1 MTTTTR
7 DPDHEE
13 LMKLLVAIAKSDRQ
27 AFQRLYKKISAR
39 MFGLCLKLAGQQDLA
54 EEALQDAFVQIWHH
68 AGEYHSDRGTPLSW
82 MLTIARYRTLDLMRS
97 RAVRRTSGDEH
108 LEHLEDQ
115 RSGPLDESLRSAGAR
130 QLTGC
135 LDELSD
141 VQRDSI
147 LLSYYRGLTHD
158 ELAMALSSPI
168 GTVKSWIR
176 RGLMALKRCLE
187 R

>member
-1 MTTTTR
+1 MTN
-7 DPDHEE
+7 PEVEQEE
-13 LMKLLVAIAKSDRQ
+13 LMTLLVAVARSDRQ
-27 AFQRLYKKISAR
+27 AFQRLYQKIAAR
-39 MFGLCLKLAGQQDLA
+39 MFGLCFKLAGQQELA

-68 AGEYHSDRGTPLSW
+68 AGEYHSDRGAPLNW
-82 MLTIARYRTLDLMRS
+82 MLTIARYRTLDLMRA
-97 RAVRRTSGDEH
+97 RAVRRTAGDEH
-108 LEHLEDQ
+108 LQHVEDP
-115 RSGPLDESLRSAGAR
+115 RSGPLDHSLRRAGAE

-147 LLSYYRGLTHD
+147 LLSYYRGFTHD
-158 ELAMALSSPI
+158 ELAQALSSPI

>member
-1 MTTTTR
+1 MTTVTR
-7 DPDHEE
+7 DLDQDE
-13 LMKLLVAIAKSDRQ
+13 LMSLLVAIARSDRQ
-27 AFQRLYKKISAR
+27 AFQRLYEKISAR
-39 MFGLCLKLAGQQDLA
+39 MFGLCLKLAGQQELA

-68 AGEYHSDRGTPLSW
+68 AAEYHSDRGTPLSW
-82 MLTIARYRTLDLMRS
+82 MLTIARYRTLDLMRA
-97 RAVRRTSGDEH
+97 RASRRTSGDEP
-108 LEHLEDQ
+108 LEQLEDH
-115 RSGPLDESLRSAGAR
+115 RSGPLDDSLRSAGAR

-147 LLSYYRGLTHD
+147 LLSYYRGFTHD
-158 ELAMALSSPI
+158 ELAQALSSPV

-176 RGLMALKRCLE
+176 RGLMALKGCLE

>member
-1 MTTTTR
+1 MAIDTNQ
-7 DPDHEE
+7 DE
-13 LMKLLVAIAKSDRQ
+13 LMSLLVAISHDDRR
-27 AFQRLYKKISAR
+27 AFQQLYDKISGR
-39 MFGLCLKLAGQQDLA
+39 MFGLCLKLAKHQDLA
-54 EEALQDAFVQIWHH
+54 EEALQDAFVQIWHR
-68 AGEYHSDRGTPLSW
+68 ASEYHKERGAPLSW
-82 MLTIARYRTLDLMRS
+82 MMTIARYRTLDLMRS
-97 RAVRRTSGDEH
+97 RKSRATDGDSGLDS
-108 LEHLEDQ
+108 LEDS
-115 RSGPLDESLRSAGAR
+115 REGPLDFSLRTAGEEA
-130 QLTGC
+130 LTGC

-158 ELAMALSSPI
+158 ELAVALSSPV